1 MTKIQERL
9 INAYTVLVMA
19 KRLELTDV
27 PETPVTLADGTESTF
42 RVEVEIKRA
51 EREIEIL
58 SPAANQN

>member
-19 KRLELTDV
+19 DRLDLTDV
-27 PETPVTLADGTESTF
+27 PETTVILEDGSESTF
-42 RVEVEIKRA
+42 RVEVEIKKA

-58 SPAANQN
+58 SPAAN

>member
-1 MTKIQERL
+1 
-9 INAYTVLVMA
+9 MA

-27 PETPVTLADGTESTF
+27 PETPVTLDDGTESTF

>member
-19 KRLELTDV
+19 NRLELIEV
-27 PETPVTLADGTESTF
+27 PETPVTLADGSESTI
-42 RVEVEIKRA
+42 RIEVEIKRA

-58 SPAANQN
+58 SPTVNK